1 MQTQNAGQNS
11 KQTYMRHGYG
21 QSLARKQMQTEVVLT
36 QNVNWQWHNAGA
48 VHNDKRL
55 SIRSIRHWQA
65 YKANIE
71 KRKQIQTQIAVIHN
85 VWEQQADA
93 SQVDKHVIRLER
105 VYEPFI
111 YSQKGS
117 IGLYMMVIDVVRII
131 YIREALKKVVFFL
144 GIFPR

>member
-1 MQTQNAGQNS
+1 MQEQDKMAKDFS
-11 KQTYMRHGYG
+11 K
-21 QSLARKQMQTEVVLT
+21 
-36 QNVNWQWHNAGA
+36 
-48 VHNDKRL
+48 
-55 SIRSIRHWQA
+55 RHWQA
-65 YKANIE
+65 FKANIE

-117 IGLYMMVIDVVRII
+117 IGLYIMVINVVWII
-131 YIREALKKVVFFL
+131 YIRGTLKKLYLF
-144 GIFPR
+144 

>member
-1 MQTQNAGQNS
+1 MQEQDKMAKDFS
-11 KQTYMRHGYG
+11 K
-21 QSLARKQMQTEVVLT
+21 
-36 QNVNWQWHNAGA
+36 
-48 VHNDKRL
+48 
-55 SIRSIRHWQA
+55 RHWQA
-65 YKANIE
+65 FKANIE

-117 IGLYMMVIDVVRII
+117 IGLYIMVINVVWII
-131 YIREALKKVVFFL
+131 YIRGTLKKMVSFL
-144 GIFPR
+144 GIFPK